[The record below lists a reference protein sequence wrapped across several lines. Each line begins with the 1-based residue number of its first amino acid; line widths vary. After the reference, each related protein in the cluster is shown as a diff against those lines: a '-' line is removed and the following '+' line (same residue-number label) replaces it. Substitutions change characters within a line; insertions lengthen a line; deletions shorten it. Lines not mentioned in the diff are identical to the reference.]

1 MSRLPTPKPKKK
13 KPSKMDRDTV
23 QRKSTVNKNRAVSA
37 TDIKEATTANQFDAL
52 QRRIDAMPDGNIK
65 KSMQRMLTAQVNAF
79 ERKQARDADMATV
92 RQQNAARSNKMKG
105 KVTMPE
111 SFDEF
116 KRRKYEENAEME
128 FEAARDEGAGRVRK
142 AKGGVMGFNAG
153 GMPSRKGSYDYRKGG
168 MFK

>member
-1 MSRLPTPKPKKK
+1 MSKLPTPKPKSK
-13 KPSKMDRDTV
+13 KPSKMDKQTV
-23 QRKSTVNKNRAVSA
+23 QRKSTINKKRAVSA
-37 TDIKEATTANQFDAL
+37 TDIKEATTANEFDAL

-92 RQQNAARSNKMKG
+92 RQQNAARSKKMKG

-111 SFDEF
+111 SLDDFT
-116 KRRKYEENAEME
+116 RRKADEKALDE
-128 FEAARDEGAGRVRK
+128 FEAAREAGAGRVRK

-153 GMPSRKGSYDYRKGG
+153 GVASRKGSYDYRKGG
-168 MFK
+168 YFK